1 MNESIKPARTRFA
14 PSPTGRLHI
23 GSGRT
28 ALYAYLL
35 ARQTG
40 GQFIL
45 RLEDTD
51 QKRYV
56 PGSEQ
61 EIIEGL
67 KWLGLNWDEGFDI
80 GGPFFP
86 YIQSDRRGIYMDY
99 AKKLIDSGHA
109 YYCFCTP
116 ERLNQVRREQQLKKI
131 PPHYDGSCRLLS
143 PEEADLRIKNGE
155 KHVIRFKMPSQGQ
168 ITVVD
173 EMRGPITI
181 SNESLDDYILVKSNG
196 LAVYHLAA
204 MVDDFEMK
212 ITHVFRGSEW
222 LATFPLH
229 VHILNALKIT
239 LPKFY
244 HLSVF
249 LKPSGKGKMSKR
261 ESSVMAKDGY
271 SIYLTDLEQLG
282 YLPEATVNWITLMG
296 WSYDD
301 KTEFF
306 LLQELIDKFDVNRLN
321 PAPAAINFTK
331 FDHFNGLHIRK
342 LSISDLAQRIKPFFE
357 QKGFSVDDEKLDRIA
372 PIIQERI
379 AGLDDAPNI
388 AGFFFLDEIK
398 PNPEEL
404 IGRNLTASESANIA
418 NNTLE
423 IIEMAPEFTAASLE
437 PLLRSFVEDSGYK
450 PGQVFGIIRVAVT
463 GQMVSPPLFESLEI
477 IGRDKTQER
486 LRNAIQI
493 LQNH

>member
-1 MNESIKPARTRFA
+1 MNDITPARTRFA

-51 QKRYV
+51 QKRFV
-56 PGSEQ
+56 SGSEQ
-61 EIIEGL
+61 EIIDGL
-67 KWLGLNWDEGFDI
+67 HWLGLNWDEGIDI
-80 GGPFFP
+80 GGPNAP
-86 YIQSDRRGIYMDY
+86 YKQSDRRDIYLRY
-99 AKKLIDSGHA
+99 AEKLIESDNA
-109 YYCFCTP
+109 YYCFCST
-116 ERLNQVRREQQLKKI
+116 ERLNQVRREQQQNKI
-131 PPHYDGSCRLLS
+131 PPHYDGKCRLLLR
-143 PEEADLRIKNGE
+143 EESLQRIRNGE
-155 KHVIRFKMPSQGQ
+155 KYVVRFKMPSYGQ
-168 ITVVD
+168 ITVID
-173 EMRGPITI
+173 EMRGPITVE
-181 SNESLDDYILVKSNG
+181 NASLDDSILIKSNG

-229 VHILNALKIT
+229 VHILNALKLP

-249 LKPSGKGKMSKR
+249 LKPTGKGKMSKR
-261 ESSVMAKDGY
+261 ESNEMAKDGL
-271 SIYLTDLEQLG
+271 SIFVTDLEQLG
-282 YLPEATVNWITLMG
+282 YLPEATLNWIALMG

-306 LLQELIDKFDVNRLN
+306 TLQDLIEKFTVDRLN

-342 LSISDLAQRIKPFFE
+342 LSTKDLAQRIGPFFE
-357 QKGFSVDDEKLDRIA
+357 QEGYKVDEERLEKIA

-379 AGLDDAPNI
+379 SGLDDSPKI
-388 AGFFFLDEIK
+388 AGFFFCDEI
-398 PNPEEL
+398 NPSINEL
-404 IGRNLTASESANIA
+404 VGRDLSSTESASI
-418 NNTLE
+418 LE
-423 IIEMAPEFTAASLE
+423 SILAIFEMTSDFSAASLE
-437 PLLRSFVEDSGYK
+437 PLLRSFLEEANMK
-450 PGQVFGIIRVAVT
+450 PGQVFGIIRVAIT
-463 GQMVSPPLFESLEI
+463 GQRISPPLFESLEI
-477 IGRDKTQER
+477 IGREKSIKRIKD
-486 LRNAIQI
+486 AIGMLESI
-493 LQNH
+493 